1 MTLKDFLFDI
11 ADTHRQLE
19 ILKQTEPEEEGYMW
33 KGTIEVF
40 LVEEVNYVVTD
51 RPHWASGSPLPSP
64 SFLTPAGPCSV
75 SPATTESPGGGQ
87 GKHLAKSRA
96 GAMLE
101 KVRLQPQQ
109 ITLDP
114 LDNAS
119 RWGIPIWPLEKVLK
133 WLGRFNSKCEDNKP
147 STSFKKGLEG
157 CQTLQEPFIKLETS
171 TRHCPVFKEFSVW
184 PTITLDLE
192 LSGSPFTATRTRNAE
207 DKVLLQLDKNDWKNE
222 PTNTISEL
230 RMTRKASYKVH
241 QEDIVTIP
249 LAGFCE
255 ICQDGYTDQ
264 RAHIKSERHTQFVN
278 NDHNFLALDSLISGR
293 SSMETFLKTNGAS
306 ELTQCSMLGS
316 TRRSLRSVVR
326 VSPPPQ
332 HATRSSTLNMRQT
345 LEEKHLAKV
354 VHQSESL
361 EVQCNG
367 LLTHCYETRYGGKA
381 PAPVRRSYWDD
392 RAKPRRART
401 TSATYWSGLEEPSQL
416 SPTTSE
422 SGHRLRSR
430 GQLWLPK
437 NLLGTTAEDERNS
450 QRLVVQCPEDSPGI
464 KCTKSSPE
472 IKCEDNGNNDGDSV
486 VKDSRPKHAVKSYRG
501 NTLVIRKKRPS
512 AEEKLI
518 EDNKAYYKLEVRNN
532 KLRSNRYYIA
542 EKESDMSK
550 PNVEDTDLSGE
561 KHKVVVESV
570 VKVKKKPRRSELS
583 VLSDEAENFMFG
595 EPTRQETSEESSDE
609 TAEESIEAKQDKL
622 PTNDR
627 TNTPKNNKE
636 KDVPV
641 TCIKQEEES
650 TPGQISSHDDSSLC
664 SVETCSG
671 GSSCDTRKK
680 RRTHAEAFIHDNID
694 YYKFEIPGSR
704 LRFQGT
710 HLFSTTLPTN
720 TEEPKF
726 CGFSEIETTYPLSEY
741 IKHKNSDTN
750 PGCSDIPA
758 TGKEIVPKAPELVK
772 KYDSKSKTNN
782 DGSNNRID
790 NNDSNNKINNHESH
804 SKSNNEYSNNK
815 TNTEEPISKTK
826 IGNITTSIVEDIHF
840 SFETIP
846 ENEPWYKTYKR
857 QDEGEEIYYA
867 QSDTVSWKTFL
878 LPYEMRR
885 SEVQVPAHISSA
897 PNEPGPSEE
906 ARRGMKLKKRKK
918 RKSRFAHLLDKKPRK
933 SPRCHASTLAIL
945 SSLMHHRKRKE
956 PYKIKE
962 EPPFHAEPAPQED
975 TATHGDTDDSGGDD
989 TRLFDAERVAEDSVE
1004 VAKPKP
1010 EELKEMERN
1019 IDKLLSMD
1027 NDNLSDSSHG
1037 DTEGL
1042 LPAKLSESCS
1052 RKRTSLERR
1061 KSSTQKRKSSSS
1073 VKRFNFTTVN
1083 NQEPVDIDPTVLE
1096 ELSLMIDGRTN
1107 QTAVLTKHNNAPDS
1121 DVLTLLEN
1129 FSKCWCMEPVSSYI
1143 PSGGSNT
1150 SRVDMNVPTIVEA
1163 SCNSSECGTSSTGDS
1178 SIVPLTSSEKLKV
1191 HFRKRK
1197 RKKNMTGWPVEKPRK
1212 KGLKRLVEL
1221 DIKCEVSGYESLRI
1235 VSEERDCIKVE
1246 IEENS
1251 NDMDLGKEQDCVGSE
1266 VNTCERFSGA
1276 HNNSESKVKISE
1288 QSSITQKDS
1297 LESKVNLIEQWSNVQ
1312 DKTRDIDGQSINSQN
1327 KKNVRPTV
1335 VKTLIADLPRSGK
1348 TGILLRTL
1356 SIDTSEYQPCVR
1368 VTKITNI
1375 ADIISCSQIK
1385 GSVNSRRLRSAS
1397 SSSLLL
1403 ERENGDFKCV
1413 FLPPN
1418 VTSLQQP
1425 MDEGVIE
1432 CTKQHYRTAPQTT
1445 LGRGSGWNG
1454 NPNVEVCNCLLSSTC
1469 GILRH
1474 GNERL
1479 HQSNLR
1485 YSRCSK

>member
-11 ADTHRQLE
+11 VDTHCQLE

-119 RWGIPIWPLEKVLK
+119 RWGIPIWPLDKVLK

-147 STSFKKGLEG
+147 STSFKKSLEG

-192 LSGSPFTATRTRNAE
+192 LSGSPFTATRTRNTE
-207 DKVLLQLDKNDWKNE
+207 DKVLLQLDKNDWENE

-293 SSMETFLKTNGAS
+293 SSMDTFLKTNGAS

-464 KCTKSSPE
+464 KCAKSSPE

-486 VKDSRPKHAVKSYRG
+486 VKDSRPKHAIKSYRG

-595 EPTRQETSEESSDE
+595 EPTRQETSDESSDE

-790 NNDSNNKINNHESH
+790 NNDSNSKINNHESH
-804 SKSNNEYSNNK
+804 IKSNNEYSNNK
-815 TNTEEPISKTK
+815 TNSEEPINKTK

-840 SFETIP
+840 SFESIP

-885 SEVQVPAHISSA
+885 SEVQVPAH
-897 PNEPGPSEE
+897 NEPGPSEE

-1037 DTEGL
+1037 DTDGL

-1143 PSGGSNT
+1143 PSSGSNT

-1276 HNNSESKVKISE
+1276 HNNSESKVNISE
-1288 QSSITQKDS
+1288 QSSNTQKDS

-1312 DKTRDIDGQSINSQN
+1312 DKTRDLDGQSMNSQN

-1397 SSSLLL
+1397 SSSSCMRCQMRMYTDLKWL
-1403 ERENGDFKCV
+1403 
-1413 FLPPN
+1413 FLRFDWF
-1418 VTSLQQP
+1418 SCAEDL
-1425 MDEGVIE
+1425 
-1432 CTKQHYRTAPQTT
+1432 KQSGQSRDKLNFSGTA
-1445 LGRGSGWNG
+1445 RAN
-1454 NPNVEVCNCLLSSTC
+1454 
-1469 GILRH
+1469 
-1474 GNERL
+1474 
-1479 HQSNLR
+1479 
-1485 YSRCSK
+1485 